1 MKYGSLFSVLLISVA
16 GFTFSVAAPAA
27 DKTRVVKVL
36 GGKATVE
43 LPVEFVRMPNAILK
57 VIYEEEERPQEA
69 WYVEKEGS
77 NVFISFNILD
87 EDLKEDIIPMV
98 TATMKNEWSEYSP
111 SMSQVKVNSHKMGR
125 LEFNVP
131 DDEGNGHTHTMIQ
144 VSSFKGK
151 MMLVEYYVTSE
162 LESKYK
168 PAGKVALSSLKY

>member
-1 MKYGSLFSVLLISVA
+1 MKYGSLFSTLLISAA
-16 GFTFSVAAPAA
+16 GFAFSVAAPAA
-27 DKTRVVKVL
+27 DKTQVVKVL

-57 VIYEEEERPQEA
+57 VVYEEEERPQEA
-69 WYVEKEGS
+69 WYVEKEDG
-77 NVFISFNILD
+77 NVFITFNISDD
-87 EDLKEDIIPMV
+87 ELKEAMIPMM
-98 TATMKNEWSEYSP
+98 TAIIKKELSEYSP

-131 DDEGNGHTHTMIQ
+131 DDEGDRYIHNMTQI
-144 VSSFKGK
+144 SSFNGK
-151 MMLVEYYVTSE
+151 MMIVAYYVTSD

>member
-1 MKYGSLFSVLLISVA
+1 MKYGSLFSALLISAA
-16 GFTFSVAAPAA
+16 GFAFSVSAA
-27 DKTRVVKVL
+27 DKTQVVKVL

-43 LPVEFVRMPNAILK
+43 LPVEFVRMPKAILK
-57 VIYEEEERPQEA
+57 VIYEEEEDRPQEA

-87 EDLKEDIIPMV
+87 EELKEAMIPMV

-144 VSSFKGK
+144 VSSFNGK
-151 MMLVEYYVTSE
+151 IMLVEYYVASE